1 MPLAALCNG
10 RSKLKRQY
18 PVLERLLSRQSSH
31 PSLGKQK
38 EDRHL
43 ENTLRVSYM
52 IHHVIQ

>member
-10 RSKLKRQY
+10 RSKVKRQY